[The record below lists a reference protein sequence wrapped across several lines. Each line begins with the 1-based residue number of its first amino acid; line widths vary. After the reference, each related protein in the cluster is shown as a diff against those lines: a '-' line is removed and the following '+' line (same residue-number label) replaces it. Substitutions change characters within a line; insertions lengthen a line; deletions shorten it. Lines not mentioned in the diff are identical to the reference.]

1 MKKTLAIIS
10 ALVALIACTKVAPI
24 AEETPGQN
32 ENEEIKVNFTIT
44 CAGLTDDDTK
54 AAKAKTSFADNDVV
68 FVFFKNLGGEVAESN
83 LVKYLQMKYNAS
95 KDEWTPTLM
104 GGLTAD
110 DIRNAANKYLTA
122 VYMPYYGTSYIP
134 YFHSDG
140 TIFFNPSYIGYCGVF
155 YKAQGIPYTYD
166 SALTTETDINL
177 QAAVGTHTSWTGS
190 KLIHFDVAG
199 LNSIHTYYMTQ
210 DYVNPI
216 MFTINADC
224 ITVNT
229 EMRNNVHSGN
239 DILGYYDANLGIW
252 SFSGVLSKSA
262 VDNSKEYRFL
272 IHDKTDGSVYSY
284 NAGNHTITVNK
295 KVSLGNI
302 SKWTHYPNTTKY
314 FSVGPTQLATFA
326 SGNLQA
332 TYTDGTWTWGFAP
345 NQYTALY
352 YSDPTSTNKNLQ
364 YNTTGEHI
372 GEYNGGNGTIDLFSW
387 VGASSDLTGVQMYGI
402 HSSTTND
409 AYGDTAG
416 ESLKADWGT
425 TIDGKGTWRTPS
437 KDELSWIIS
446 RRKTYGNRHMSTVNG
461 VSYASYAKGSV
472 NGINGLIIFP
482 DNYTHPGGVTH
493 PENVNGDTNNFAEN
507 SYSVDDWKD
516 MENNGAVFLPATYYR
531 KDDGSGPVWGGNSAC
546 VLYWASTG
554 KDAKTAWRTN
564 TTSNALNIPDNTDR
578 KRGMAVRLIHYLN

>member
-54 AAKAKTSFADNDVV
+54 AATAKTSFADNDVV
-68 FVFFKNLGGEVAESN
+68 FVFFKNLGGEVAESS

-104 GGLTAD
+104 RGLTLD
-110 DIRNAANKYLTA
+110 DIRNAADKRLTA
-122 VYMPYYGTSYIP
+122 IYMPYYGTGHNP
-134 YFHSDG
+134 FFHSDG
-140 TIFFNPSYIGYCGVF
+140 SIFFEPSYIGYEGIF
-155 YKAQGIPYTYD
+155 YKAEGIAYTYD

-190 KLIHFDVAG
+190 KLVHFDVAG
-199 LNSIHTYYMTQ
+199 LNSSHTYYMTQ

-216 MFTINADC
+216 KFTINSDC

-229 EMRNNVHSGN
+229 EMANNVYFGN
-239 DILGYYDANLGIW
+239 DIPGYYDANLRIW

-272 IHDKTDGSVYSY
+272 IHDKTDGSVYFY
-284 NAGNHTITVNK
+284 NAGNHTISVNK

-302 SKWTHYPNTTKY
+302 SKWSHYSKTTKY
-314 FSVGPTQLATFA
+314 FSVAPTRLATFA
-326 SGNLQA
+326 PGNLQA
-332 TYTDGTWTWGFAP
+332 TYTAGTWTWGFAP
-345 NQYTALY
+345 NQYTAL
-352 YSDPTSTNKNLQ
+352 SNTGDTKNLAFSPE
-364 YNTTGEHI
+364 TGEYT
-372 GEYNGGNGTIDLFSW
+372 GENGTIDLFCW
-387 VGASSDLTGVQMYGI
+387 VGANSALTGVKQYGI
-402 HSSTTND
+402 HCSSTND
-409 AYGDTAG
+409 AYGNTAE
-416 ESLKADWGT
+416 ESLKVDWGT
-425 TIDGKGTWRTPS
+425 TIDGSGTWRTLS
-437 KDELSWIIS
+437 EDELYWLIH
-446 RRKTYGNRHMSTVNG
+446 RRRTLGNLHLSTING
-461 VSYASYAKGSV
+461 VSYAAFAKGKV

-482 DNYTHPGGVTH
+482 DNYTHPDGVTL
-493 PENVNGDTNNFAEN
+493 PENVNGATNNFEGNDYTVADWEN
-507 SYSVDDWKD
+507 
-516 MENNGAVFLPATYYR
+516 MENNGAVFLPATKYR
-531 KDDGSGPVWGGNSAC
+531 IDKGSGPEWGNAA

-554 KDAKTAWRTN
+554 NTAATAKRTN

>member
-24 AEETPGQN
+24 AEESPGQN

-68 FVFFKNLGGEVAESN
+68 FIFFKNLGGDVAEGN
-83 LVKYLQMKYNAS
+83 LVKFLQMEYNAK
-95 KDEWTPTLM
+95 KDEWTPTLRR
-104 GGLTAD
+104 GLTLD
-110 DIRNAANKYLTA
+110 DIRNAADKRLTA
-122 VYMPYYGTSYIP
+122 IYMPYFGTDHLP

-140 TIFFNPSYIGYCGVF
+140 SIFFEPSYIGYEGIF
-155 YKAQGIPYTYD
+155 YKAEGVTYTYD

-190 KLIHFDVAG
+190 KLVHFDVAG
-199 LNSIHTYYMTQ
+199 LNTSHTYYMTQ

-216 MFTINADC
+216 KFTINSDC

-229 EMRNNVHSGN
+229 EMANTVYFGN
-239 DILGYYDANLGIW
+239 DIHGYYDANLGIW

-272 IHDKTDGSVYSY
+272 IHDKTDGSVYFY
-284 NAGNHTITVNK
+284 NAGDHAISVNK

-302 SKWTHYPNTTKY
+302 GKWTHYPKTTKY

-345 NQYTALY
+345 NQYTTLFN
-352 YSDPTSTNKNLQ
+352 SGDTKNLAFSHD
-364 YNTTGEHI
+364 TGE
-372 GEYNGGNGTIDLFSW
+372 YTGGSGTIDLFCW
-387 VGASSDLTGVQMYGI
+387 VAENSGLTGEVQKYGI
-402 HSSTTND
+402 YSSSNNAT
-409 AYGDTAG
+409 YGTG

-425 TIDGKGTWRTPS
+425 TIDNKGTWRTPS
-437 KDELSWIIS
+437 KDEFYWLFT
-446 RRKTYGNRHMSTVNG
+446 RRIGDIHNRHMSTING
-461 VSYASYAKGSV
+461 VKASYAKGIV
-472 NGINGLIIFP
+472 NGFNGIIIFP
-482 DNYTHPGGVTH
+482 DNYTHPGGVTL
-493 PENVNGDTNNFAEN
+493 PENVNGVKVSFDGNN
-507 SYSVDDWKD
+507 YSEDEWEE
-516 MENNGAVFLPATYYR
+516 MENNGAVFLPATDYR
-531 KDDGSGPVWGGNSAC
+531 IDDGSSTVWGGKNC
-546 VLYWASTG
+546 VLYWASNGYEKNTG
-554 KDAKTAWRTN
+554 QAYRLN
-564 TTSNALNIPDNTDR
+564 GTSNNFSVNDYTDR